1 MIVRTLEIGAD
12 KPAPWLTLAA
22 EENPALGLRGIRLQL
37 ARPDLLE
44 TQLRAL
50 LGVRTEGV
58 LSIMLP
64 MVADQGELG
73 AARALLGGPADAD
86 GISPPAR
93 GLTVEPPAAALPAA
107 RLVQNAARLTPGAT
121 HPRNTAARPP
131 P

>member
-37 ARPDLLE
+37 ARRDLLE

-58 LSIMLP
+58 LSTLLP
-64 MVADQGELG
+64 LVADQGELG
-73 AARALLGGPADAD
+73 AAREL
-86 GISPPAR
+86 PAR
-93 GLTVEPPAAALPAA
+93 HADAAALASSALCLLLAPSAPA
-107 RLVQNAARLTPGAT
+107 LHTAT
-121 HPRNTAARPP
+121 LSETAAVY
-131 P
+131 